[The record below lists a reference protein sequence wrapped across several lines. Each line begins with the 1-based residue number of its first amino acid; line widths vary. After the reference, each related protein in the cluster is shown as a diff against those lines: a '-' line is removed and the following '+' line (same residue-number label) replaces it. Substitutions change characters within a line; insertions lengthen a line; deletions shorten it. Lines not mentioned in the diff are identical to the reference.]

1 MMSLARQVVDD
12 INMMLSQGLDPGQ
25 VSLNVSEVALATY
38 SGRQDLF
45 KIVQNNPDAAR
56 PPYV

>member
-1 MMSLARQVVDD
+1 MRQPADFLDQINELGLQGDFMMSLAQQVVDD

-38 SGRQDLF
+38 
-45 KIVQNNPDAAR
+45 
-56 PPYV
+56 